1 MSTLVS
7 VVVPTYKRP
16 ELLER
21 CLAALVAQSLPPD
34 TFEIVVADDGPD
46 EDTRRLVREWAL
58 RTCGSP
64 EIRYV
69 PVCSTQGPAGAR
81 NRGWEAADSPLI
93 AFTDDDTV
101 PQPEWL
107 AEGCQVILA
116 SPRHLAATGRM
127 VMPQQPPEGAPSNK
141 GKARGVVRSAEFD
154 TANCFVRRSA
164 LEAIG
169 GFDERF
175 TAAGREDSDL
185 QFTLMKSLPG
195 EIVKAPR
202 AIVERPER
210 RMRWTDSLRAHR
222 RILFDALL
230 FKKHPE
236 LYRARIRRAPPWSYY
251 VIVAAIFGMMLGLFA
266 GSDTVIALCFAA
278 WLVLN
283 TRLTLRRLEGTPH
296 TRGQVV
302 DIVLGSM
309 AVPPFAV
316 FWRLMGALRF
326 RVLFL

>member
-21 CLAALVAQSLPPD
+21 CLGALIAQSFPAD
-34 TFEIVVADDGPD
+34 AFEIVVADDGPD
-46 EDTRRLVREWAL
+46 EATRRLVREWAL
-58 RTCGSP
+58 RTHGAP

-69 PVCSTQGPAGAR
+69 PVNDSQGPAAAR
-81 NRGWEAADSPLI
+81 NRGWEAADSPII
-93 AFTDDDTV
+93 AFTDDDAV
-101 PQPEWL
+101 PRPDWL
-107 AEGCQVILA
+107 VEGCQVILA
-116 SPRHLAATGRM
+116 SPKFLAATGRM
-127 VMPQQPPEGAPSNK
+127 AMPQSREGASRTDSRDAATAAPDF
-141 GKARGVVRSAEFD
+141 A

-175 TAAGREDSDL
+175 TLAGREDSDL
-185 QFTLMKSLPG
+185 QFTLMKSLRG

-202 AIVERPER
+202 ALVDRPAR
-210 RMRWTDSLRAHR
+210 RMSWADSLRAHH

-236 LYRARIRRAPPWSYY
+236 LYRERIGRAPPWSYY
-251 VIVAAIFGMMLGLFA
+251 VIVAAIFGMMLGLVA
-266 GSDTVIALCFAA
+266 GSDIAIALCFAA
-278 WLVLN
+278 WLVLT
-283 TRLTLRRLEGTPH
+283 TRFTLKRLEGTTR
-296 TRGQVV
+296 TRGRMIEVV
-302 DIVLGSM
+302 LESM
-309 AVPPFAV
+309 ATPPFAV

>member
-16 ELLER
+16 DLLER
-21 CLAALVAQSLPPD
+21 CLAALVAQRFPKES
-34 TFEIVVADDGPD
+34 FEIVVADDGPD
-46 EDTRRLVREWAL
+46 EDARRVVRNWAL
-58 RTCGSP
+58 LTRGAP

-69 PVCSTQGPAGAR
+69 PVTESQGPAGAR
-81 NRGWEAADSPLI
+81 NRGWEAADSPII

-101 PQPEWL
+101 PRPDWL
-107 AEGCQVILA
+107 VEGYQVILA
-116 SPRHLAATGRM
+116 SPRYIAASGR
-127 VMPQQPPEGAPSNK
+127 VEVPLPKDRAPTDYERDLSQL
-141 GKARGVVRSAEFD
+141 GTAEFV

-175 TAAGREDSDL
+175 TSAWREDSDL

-202 AIVERPER
+202 AIVEHPART
-210 RMRWTDSLRAHR
+210 MTWTDNLRSHR
-222 RILFDALL
+222 KVLFDALL

-236 LYRARIRRAPPWSYY
+236 MYRQRIRRTPPWNYY
-251 VIVAAIFGMMLGLFA
+251 VIVGALALA
-266 GSDTVIALCFAA
+266 VIATIAEWPWLTAFGFAV
-278 WLVLN
+278 WLVFT
-283 TRLTLRRLEGTPH
+283 TRFTLKRLDGTS
-296 TRGQVV
+296 RNRSDVL
-302 DIVLGSM
+302 DIILGSI
-309 AVPPFAV
+309 AIPPVAI
-316 FWRLMGALRF
+316 FWRLTGALRF

>member
-16 ELLER
+16 ALLER
-21 CLAALVAQSLPPD
+21 CLAALVAQ
-34 TFEIVVADDGPD
+34 TFPADAFEVVVADDGPD
-46 EDTRRLVREWAL
+46 EATRRLVREWAL
-58 RTCGSP
+58 RTRGTP

-69 PVCSTQGPAGAR
+69 PVNDSQGPAGAR
-81 NRGWEAADSPLI
+81 NRGWEAADSPII

-101 PQPEWL
+101 PRPDWL
-107 AEGCQVILA
+107 VEGYQVILA
-116 SPRHLAATGRM
+116 SPKFLAAAGRM
-127 VMPQQPPEGAPSNK
+127 VAPQGRDVASREETREVAYAVPDFA
-141 GKARGVVRSAEFD
+141 

-175 TAAGREDSDL
+175 TLAGREDCDL

-202 AIVERPER
+202 AIVERPPR
-210 RMRWTDSLRAHR
+210 AMTWADGLRAHR

-236 LYRARIRRAPPWSYY
+236 LYRERIGRAPPWSYY
-251 VIVAAIFGMMLGLFA
+251 VIVAAIFGMMLGLVA
-266 GSDTVIALCFAA
+266 GSDIAIAICFAA
-278 WLVLN
+278 WLVLT
-283 TRLTLRRLEGTPH
+283 TRFTLKRLEGTTR
-296 TRGQVV
+296 TRGRMIEVV
-302 DIVLGSM
+302 LESM
-309 AVPPFAV
+309 ATPPFAV

>member
-21 CLAALVAQSLPPD
+21 CLGALIAQSFPAD
-34 TFEIVVADDGPD
+34 AFEIVVADDGPD
-46 EDTRRLVREWAL
+46 EATRRLVREWAL
-58 RTCGSP
+58 RTHGAP

-69 PVCSTQGPAGAR
+69 PVNDSQGPAAAR
-81 NRGWEAADSPLI
+81 NRGWEAADSPII

-101 PQPEWL
+101 PRPDWL
-107 AEGCQVILA
+107 VEGCQVILA
-116 SPRHLAATGRM
+116 SPKFLAATGRM
-127 VMPQQPPEGAPSNK
+127 VVPQARDDSRDVAP
-141 GKARGVVRSAEFD
+141 AATEFA

-175 TAAGREDSDL
+175 TLAGREDSDL

-202 AIVERPER
+202 AMVERPPR
-210 RMRWTDSLRAHR
+210 RMTWGDSLRAHH

-236 LYRARIRRAPPWSYY
+236 LYRERIGRAPPWSYY
-251 VIVAAIFGMMLGLFA
+251 VIVAAIFGMMLGLIA
-266 GSDTVIALCFAA
+266 GSDIAIAICFAA
-278 WLVLN
+278 WLVLT
-283 TRLTLRRLEGTPH
+283 TRLTLKRLEGTTR
-296 TRGQVV
+296 TRGHVIDV
-302 DIVLGSM
+302 VLGSM
-309 AVPPFAV
+309 ATPPFAV

>member
-21 CLAALVAQSLPPD
+21 CLKALIAQSFPAD
-34 TFEIVVADDGPD
+34 AFEIVVADDGPD
-46 EDTRRLVREWAL
+46 EATRRLVREWAL
-58 RTCGSP
+58 RTCGAP

-69 PVCSTQGPAGAR
+69 TASITQGPAGAR
-81 NRGWEAADSPLI
+81 NRGWEAADSPII
-93 AFTDDDTV
+93 AFTDDDAV
-101 PQPEWL
+101 PEPGWL
-107 AEGCQVILA
+107 VEGYQVILA
-116 SPRHLAATGRM
+116 SPKYLAATGRI
-127 VMPQQPPEGAPSNK
+127 VMAQAREGARREG
-141 GKARGVVRSAEFD
+141 GKVDSPPDFA

-175 TAAGREDSDL
+175 TSAGREDSDL

-202 AIVERPER
+202 AIVERPPR
-210 RMRWTDSLRAHR
+210 AMTWADGLRAHR

-236 LYRARIRRAPPWSYY
+236 LYRERIGRAPPWSHY
-251 VIVAAIFGMMLGLFA
+251 VIVAAIFGMILGLVA
-266 GSDTVIALCFAA
+266 GSDPAIAICFAT
-278 WLVLN
+278 WLVLT
-283 TRLTLRRLEGTPH
+283 TRVTLKRLYGITSK
-296 TRGQVV
+296 RGRVIDVV
-302 DIVLGSM
+302 LASM
-309 AVPPFAV
+309 AIPPFAV